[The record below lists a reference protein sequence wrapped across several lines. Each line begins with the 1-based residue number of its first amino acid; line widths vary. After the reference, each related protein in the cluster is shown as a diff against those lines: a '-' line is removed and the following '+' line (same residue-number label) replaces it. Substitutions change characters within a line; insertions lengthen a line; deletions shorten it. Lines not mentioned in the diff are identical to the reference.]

1 MRPCRR
7 YNLGSLCLLSVSYRS
22 RGVSFPSPAAG
33 CIIPSLFPLHAPYQV
48 ITALHGVTRLAI
60 ASRAPDSM
68 AAVKMLKLMELH
80 AFFRLPLSQSSP
92 PRGQGADEKTET
104 QEERGIGPQEP
115 QELIAIANDGWGKT
129 KHLRDIL
136 RYAFSVRWRE
146 DGSDDRGSHRRFSVD
161 RLLL

>member
-1 MRPCRR
+1 MRPCHR
-7 YNLGSLCLLSVSYRS
+7 YNLGSLCLLSVPYRS
-22 RGVSFPSPAAG
+22 RGGSFPSPAAG
-33 CIIPSLFPLHAPYQV
+33 CIIPSLPPLYQV

-68 AAVKMLKLMELH
+68 AAVTMLKLLELH
-80 AFFRLPLSQSSP
+80 AFFRLPLSRSSP
-92 PRGQGADEKTET
+92 PRGQGAGEKWET

-136 RYAFSVRWRE
+136 RYASSVRWRE
-146 DGSDDRGSHRRFSVD
+146 DGSDDRGSHRHFSVD
-161 RLLL
+161 RLLI